1 MRAVNPFLLA
11 VVLLQLGL
19 LVCVFICVYAK
30 LLNGIV
36 AMEMASA
43 IAILSVALLAEAVGR
58 PAWFDLALALALL
71 SFPSGLVFLVFIE
84 RWQ

>member
-1 MRAVNPFLLA
+1 MHPFLLA
-11 VVLLQLGL
+11 VLILQLGL
-19 LVCVFICVYAK
+19 LICGAVCVYAD
-30 LLNGIV
+30 LLN
-36 AMEMASA
+36 AMVGLEMASA
-43 IAILSVALLAEAVGR
+43 IAILSVALLAEAMGR

>member
-1 MRAVNPFLLA
+1 MNLFLIA
-11 VVLLQLGL
+11 FVLLQAGL
-19 LVCVFICVYAK
+19 LICGIICVYAR
-30 LLNGIV
+30 LLNAMV

-43 IAILSVALLAEAVGR
+43 ITVLSVALLAEAVGR

-84 RWQ
+84 KWQ

>member
-1 MRAVNPFLLA
+1 MNPFLIA
-11 VVLLQLGL
+11 VVLLQAGL
-19 LVCVFICVYAK
+19 LICGIICVYAR
-30 LLNGIV
+30 LLNAIV

-84 RWQ
+84 KWQ